1 MEEALAQ
8 ARTAAGLGEVP
19 IGAVITDAAGNI
31 IARAHNEVETAQDA
45 TAHAELLAI
54 AHALATTQSKYLEG
68 HDIYVTLE
76 PCAMCAGAL
85 AAVRIRRVYFGAYDP
100 KSGGTEHG
108 AQVFAHSHHRPE
120 VIGGLKESECAHLLK
135 AFFAEKR

>member
-1 MEEALAQ
+1 MDEALAQ
-8 ARTAAGLGEVP
+8 ARTASECGEVP
-19 IGAVITDAAGNI
+19 IGAVITDAAGTI
-31 IARAHNEVETAQDA
+31 IACAHNEVERTNDA

-54 AHALATTQSKYLEG
+54 ARALATTQSKYLED

-108 AQVFAHSHHRPE
+108 AQVFAHSHHMPE
-120 VIGGLKESECAHLLK
+120 VVGGLKESDCAMLLK
-135 AFFAEKR
+135 AFFAAKR